1 MSTSK
6 NCREQYGIHTCDKRR
21 PLSYLRNAFPNFDI
35 EEGFTEEDELYES
48 DVRESEDHIVERA
61 RSVLD
66 HIFKND
72 RESGMQGA
80 PGIGLCLTV
89 FPNSH
94 FDYCTQWFY
103 KRFTKSCGSCAG
115 RATYWR
121 YIIIIIGKVFFAHR
135 LSGVLPFIVKCVK
148 CITV

>member
-21 PLSYLRNAFPNFDI
+21 SLTYLRNAFPDFDI
-35 EEGFTEEDELYES
+35 EEGFTEEDELYDS

-72 RESGMQGA
+72 RESGTQGA
-80 PGIGLCLTV
+80 SDVELCLTILLSV
-89 FPNSH
+89 ISI
-94 FDYCTQWFY
+94 T
-103 KRFTKSCGSCAG
+103 
-115 RATYWR
+115 
-121 YIIIIIGKVFFAHR
+121 AH
-135 LSGVLPFIVKCVK
+135 SGFIRGLQKAVGHELVELPTGGIQSS
-148 CITV
+148 I